1 MQPWVRDETLT
12 PVQILAELR
21 SVREQLKSAPNV
33 KTEAFADWKRKDREF
48 RQAKNRALVAASGP
62 MDLRKA
68 QAELAT
74 DAEWIAA
81 DDAQILHD
89 HAVSEMRSLEKQL
102 SSLQTERGVTE
113 GLFQTANWEP
123 GA

>member
-1 MQPWVRDETLT
+1 
-12 PVQILAELR
+12 VQILVELR
-21 SVREQLKSAPNV
+21 SARQQLKSAPNV

-48 RQAKNRALVAASGP
+48 RQEKNRALFVASGP

-89 HAVSEMRSLEKQL
+89 HSVSDMRSLEKQL
-102 SSLQTERGVTE
+102 LPLHTERGVTE

-123 GA
+123 DA

>member
-74 DAEWIAA
+74 DAEWTAA